1 MTSLASVRTAAP
13 ATIAAPA
20 VRPLVDARWLKSH
33 LGQPGLVVLDVRQAA
48 PRGPADVF
56 AAGHVPGA
64 VHTDF
69 AGWRTEVN
77 GVPNMLPPVAALE
90 RLIGSLGIGN
100 GDHVVIVASGQSA
113 ADIANAT
120 RVYWTFKVL
129 GHDRVSLL
137 DGGWAAWASDAGNPV
152 ATERAPRA
160 VKPFAAAFRPELLAT
175 LDDVRAKV
183 MAGARTLID
192 VRASDQHLGF
202 AKVAQAAS
210 AGTLPRAVNLEPD
223 ALYDP
228 VARRFALPEEIREE
242 AETASVPLD
251 GELTVFCNTGHLAT
265 LGWFAISEVLGNPAV
280 ALYDGSMAEWTAD
293 PLRPLDNAPAPA
305 LPTWTP

>member
-1 MTSLASVRTAAP
+1 MTSLASAHTAAP
-13 ATIAAPA
+13 ATHAA
-20 VRPLVDARWLKSH
+20 RPLVDTRWLKAH
-33 LGQPGLVVLDVRQAA
+33 LGQPGLVVLDVRQPA

-56 AAGHVPGA
+56 GAGHVPGA

-69 AGWRTEVN
+69 ADWRVTID
-77 GVPNMLPPVAALE
+77 GMPNMLPPVGALE

-100 GDHVVIVASGQSA
+100 GDHVVIVACGQSA
-113 ADIANAT
+113 ADLANAT

-129 GHDRVSLL
+129 GHDRVSVL
-137 DGGWAAWASDAGNPV
+137 DGGWAAWAADAGNPA
-152 ATERAPRA
+152 ATERTPRA
-160 VKPFAAAFRPELLAT
+160 VKSFTASFRPELVAT

-192 VRASDQHLGF
+192 VRSSDQHLGF
-202 AKVAQAAS
+202 ARTAQVAAS
-210 AGTLPRAVNLEPD
+210 GTLPRAVNLEPD

-228 VARRFALPEEIREE
+228 VARRFALPEEIHEE

-251 GELTVFCNTGHLAT
+251 GGLTVFCNTGHLAT
-265 LGWFAISEVLGNPAV
+265 LGWFALGEVMGNPTV

-293 PLRPLDNAPAPA
+293 PLRPLDNATAPA